1 MARQNEIVAEA
12 ATFIRGQTADENNLN
27 LFIFLFF
34 DKHY

>member
-1 MARQNEIVAEA
+1 MVRQNEIVAEA

-27 LFIFLFF
+27 LFIYLYS